1 MAPMLGVDDR
11 GHLAIYVV
19 LSASLAALA
28 EMFPYDEIV
37 ATLMDQRAVPH
48 DLARAHTLVSERGA
62 Y

>member
-1 MAPMLGVDDR
+1 VTSGLRPHTSGCGR
-11 GHLAIYVV
+11 IGV

-37 ATLMDQRAVPH
+37 ATLVDQRAVPH
-48 DLARAHTLVSERGA
+48 DLARAHMLVSERGA